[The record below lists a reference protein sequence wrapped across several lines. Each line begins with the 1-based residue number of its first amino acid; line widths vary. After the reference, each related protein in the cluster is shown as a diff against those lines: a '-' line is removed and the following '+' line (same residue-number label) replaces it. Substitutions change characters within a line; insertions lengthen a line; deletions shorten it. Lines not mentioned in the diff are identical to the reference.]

1 LIEKCVAPQAGYQV
15 KEQKEE
21 RKMNDRSRI
30 LLGVALLL
38 LGGLL
43 LTTSVISSLFGLNL
57 LGFVWRLWPAIVL
70 AVGLALVAPPLLKRG
85 KRGLGAMF
93 IPGLPV
99 LTTGGLLLLASV
111 LNAWQVWAWL
121 WPMELISLA
130 TGFVLAAIYMRNV
143 WLAFPAV
150 IIGLN
155 GMVFQFCAITGLW
168 SWWSVLWVIEP
179 LAIGLAFLLTGVAT
193 QKSALTVLG
202 LSFCGAAGAGLLL
215 MLTVLGAWGPVRWLG
230 PALIIVT
237 GVVLL
242 GWGLIKPIVLPRSAL
257 E

>member
-1 LIEKCVAPQAGYQV
+1 
-15 KEQKEE
+15 
-21 RKMNDRSRI
+21 MNDRSRI

-57 LGFVWRLWPAIVL
+57 MGFVWRLWPLTVL
-70 AVGLALVAPPLLKRG
+70 GVGLALVVPPVVVRG

-111 LNAWQVWAWL
+111 FDAWQVWAWL
-121 WPMELISLA
+121 WPLELISLA
-130 TGFVLAAIYMRNV
+130 TGFVLAAIYMGNV

-168 SWWSVLWVIEP
+168 GWWSVLWVVEP
-179 LAIGLAFLLTGVAT
+179 LSIGLAFLLAGVAT
-193 QKSALTVLG
+193 HKSALTVVG
-202 LSFCGAAGAGLLL
+202 LSFCAAAGAGLLL

-230 PALIIVT
+230 PALIIVA
-237 GVVLL
+237 GVLL
-242 GWGLIKPIVLPRSAL
+242 LAWGLIKPIVQPRSAL